1 MFRVKL
7 WCSEYLIYCPMFLRS
22 TFHDGKSEILRHI
35 RGCAGDAEAP
45 GGVCAGE
52 PPCFTSRVAS
62 AGPFEGF
69 AGFAKGFTGP
79 FEGFLGGK
87 EASKVSLLGTR
98 KRTGP
103 RTRGFRAFTVVR

>member
-1 MFRVKL
+1 MTGGAKYYVIF
-7 WCSEYLIYCPMFLRS
+7 
-22 TFHDGKSEILRHI
+22 
-35 RGCAGDAEAP
+35 
-45 GGVCAGE
+45 GGVQGMRRHPAGFARE
-52 PPCFTSRVAS
+52 GPCFTSRVAS